1 MRGFVLLVCA
11 LAFTLAEEKSS
22 VETVDD
28 TTKEDLNPEAS
39 SRSK

>member
-11 LAFTLAEEKSS
+11 LAFTLAEEKTS
-22 VETVDD
+22 VETADD
-28 TTKEDLNPEAS
+28 NTKEDLNPEAS

>member
-11 LAFTLAEEKSS
+11 LAFTLAEEKPT
-22 VETVDD
+22 VEVSDD
-28 TTKEDLNPEAS
+28 STKEDLNPEAS